1 MLAMAT
7 LLCATYRRLNRR
19 APNGRHALYADDRT
33 TASRDANDLVIAEQ
47 VWQELE
53 QCAAL
58 RSALEK
64 TSNLAAVAGQRAPQT
79 KVKVLGIHLADHGQT
94 SQAAKG
100 TAEARLRERTARI
113 GNLPFP
119 AHE

>member
-1 MLAMAT
+1 MAT
-7 LLCATYRRLNRR
+7 LLCAAHRRLRRR
-19 APNGRHALYADDRT
+19 APNGRRALCTDDRT
-33 TASRDANDLVIAEQ
+33 VASRDPNDLVVAEQ
-47 VWQELE
+47 AWQELE

-113 GNLPFP
+113 GNTPLPG
-119 AHE
+119 A